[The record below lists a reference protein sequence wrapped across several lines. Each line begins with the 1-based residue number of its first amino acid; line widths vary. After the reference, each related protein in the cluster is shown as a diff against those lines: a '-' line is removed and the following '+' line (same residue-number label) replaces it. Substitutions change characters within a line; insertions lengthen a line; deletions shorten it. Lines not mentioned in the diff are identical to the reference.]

1 MGGEDA
7 GAPKAADVKSFAQR
21 FRKLGRE
28 RRRQEKLREHED
40 PLDESVPEA
49 GPEPSGDVSAAGL
62 VVGHAADAILPG
74 TEVIMTLKDG
84 EKMFDKEGNV
94 LDTDDV
100 LESTEITAGEKR
112 AFNKQRAKG
121 FDRFDEDQQTTVLA
135 QYDEE
140 RQEFEKS
147 RKTFRLDGQGGLEAA
162 DTSAAELKKM
172 DNLADGKT
180 RYTFGEDEEKQF
192 AWSKIQ
198 SDTYTTEEMASF
210 KKPKRKVVRRKK
222 QFAWSKIQSDTY
234 TTEEMASFKKPKRKV
249 VRRKKPKVEDIEKA
263 LRDMPAPEEEVGRRV
278 VDDDELEALE
288 RLQVAEA
295 SAANLQQERQQRAM
309 QVEALADEPQESTAV
324 AAAPTVSGAET
335 VDAPEPATVSSLTTF
350 MHNVRRS
357 ANEHLEEAQAGAPDE
372 RCEAAADIDEDRK
385 KKLQGVLQD
394 ETDLSTVAGTLA
406 FLKKQHLQ
414 KETYAGR
421 ATDTIIENDDDDELI
436 RRVDKYGRR
445 MTMEQAYRE
454 LSHQYHGKD
463 PSKRSQAKYEK
474 RIAEQ
479 QRQLASLGADPA
491 MRHAN
496 ALRRAQEDSGS
507 AAISIG
513 ADVRKTVMSVGD
525 KRRAEQ
531 SVDPRLE
538 ESIAAKKHR
547 HQG

>member
-180 RYTFGEDEEKQF
+180 RYTFGEDEE
-192 AWSKIQ
+192 
-198 SDTYTTEEMASF
+198 
-210 KKPKRKVVRRKK
+210 K